1 MKIAKQNNVMKLL
14 NSLRKFV
21 PAVVILT
28 LVGIGCSSPD
38 ETTSQTEEAIPV
50 EIQKASLNQTSAS
63 FQYSGTVASERTV
76 NLSTKIMGRVTQLD
90 VDEGDYVQQGEV
102 LVRIK
107 DDNLQA
113 QKSQVQASLQE
124 ARAGLKNT
132 ETNYNRMKALYEKES
147 ATKKELDDIT
157 TQYEMAKAKVKALEG
172 KLREINDM
180 LEYAVLE
187 APFNGYV
194 VGKRVDEGDM
204 AGPGQPLIAFEQESR
219 MKVEITVPETQIMN
233 INIGDTVSVD
243 IKAASLKNI
252 IGTVANL
259 NPSGNRASRQFT
271 VEVRLP
277 ELDKSSG
284 VKSGMFAQVGLTS
297 VGDPVITVPRSAII
311 ERGQL
316 TGIYTLNGD
325 SEVLLRWIRLGD
337 ESGDEVEVLSGLAP
351 GEAYVSKFDGNLRE
365 GQKVRTQ

>member
-1 MKIAKQNNVMKLL
+1 MKISKQTNVMSLFK
-14 NSLRKFV
+14 SLRGFL
-21 PAVVILT
+21 PAFVILT
-28 LVGIGCSSPD
+28 LVGVGCSSPD

-50 EIQKASLNQTSAS
+50 EVQKASLTQTSAS

-76 NLSTKIMGRVTQLD
+76 SLSTKVMGRVTQLD
-90 VDEGDYVQQGEV
+90 VDEGDYVQKGEV

-113 QKSQVQASLQE
+113 QESQIQASLQE
-124 ARAGLKNT
+124 AKAGLQNT

-157 TQYEMAKAKVKALEG
+157 TQHEMAKAKVKALEG

-180 LEYAVLE
+180 LDYTVLE

-194 VGKRVDEGDM
+194 IDKRANEGDM
-204 AGPGQPLIAFEQESR
+204 AAPGQPLISFEQESQ
-219 MKVEITVPETQIMN
+219 MKVEISVPETQIMN

-243 IKAASLKNI
+243 IKAAGLRNLT
-252 IGTVANL
+252 GTVANM
-259 NPSGNRASRQFT
+259 NPSGNRASRQFM
-271 VEVRLP
+271 VEIRLP
-277 ELDKSSG
+277 KLDKSSG

-337 ESGDEVEVLSGLAP
+337 ESKDEVEVLSGLAP
-351 GEAYVSKFDGNLRE
+351 GETYVSNFDGNLRE